1 MISFENDYST
11 GAHPRILEALA
22 ATNLE
27 PTPGYGGDRF
37 CESAAARIRT
47 ACDDETAD
55 VFFLTGGTQT
65 NAVVI
70 SALLAGH
77 EGVIAADTGHI
88 AVHEAG
94 AIEATGHKVLTVP
107 ESDGKLRAADVE
119 AYLEAFYADASYT
132 HMVFPGMVFI
142 AHPSEL
148 GTLYSL
154 AELEELSALCRR
166 YQIPLYLDGARLAY
180 GLAAPDTDVTLAD
193 IARLADAFY
202 IGGTKCGALCGEAV
216 VFPRGGMPRH
226 FLTHAKQ
233 HGALLAKGRLLG
245 VQFDTLFTDDLYG
258 EVGRTAAA
266 AADELRR
273 IQKDEKTS
281 AAQRAVRA
289 REIAR
294 RDTETLLKKTDAKP
308 QPVKEFVPLK
318 EVQIGQEVV
327 IADLGQTATVTA
339 RPDRNG
345 MVEVRAGIMKTKVPL
360 TNLRAPDKMEK
371 RKPAEPR
378 RSTRVQLDK
387 SRKTSMELNLLGY
400 TVDEA
405 LNEVDKFLDSGMLRG
420 QSTLYIIH
428 GNGTGALR
436 TAIQKH
442 LRTHKAV
449 KSFRLGRYGEGES
462 GVTVVELK

>member
-27 PTPGYGGDRF
+27 PAPGYGGDRF

-55 VFFLTGGTQT
+55 VFFLMGGTQT

-107 ESDGKLRAADVE
+107 ECDGKLRAADVK

-202 IGGTKCGALCGEAV
+202 IGGTKCGALCGEATPSSTAPCW
-216 VFPRGGMPRH
+216 PRGVCSACSSTRCSPITCTAKWDVWPSQPPTSCAASCARPGAPSSAKAPPINSSWFWKMPRSRRWPS
-226 FLTHAKQ
+226 ASASARGKSS
-233 HGALLAKGRLLG
+233 G
-245 VQFDTLFTDDLYG
+245 
-258 EVGRTAAA
+258 TAAPSSA
-266 AADELRR
+266 SSPAGPPPPT
-273 IQKDEKTS
+273 TS
-281 AAQRAVRA
+281 
-289 REIAR
+289 
-294 RDTETLLKKTDAKP
+294 
-308 QPVKEFVPLK
+308 
-318 EVQIGQEVV
+318 
-327 IADLGQTATVTA
+327 
-339 RPDRNG
+339 RPW
-345 MVEVRAGIMKTKVPL
+345 
-360 TNLRAPDKMEK
+360 K
-371 RKPAEPR
+371 RPC
-378 RSTRVQLDK
+378 TR
-387 SRKTSMELNLLGY
+387 
-400 TVDEA
+400 
-405 LNEVDKFLDSGMLRG
+405 
-420 QSTLYIIH
+420 
-428 GNGTGALR
+428 
-436 TAIQKH
+436 
-442 LRTHKAV
+442 
-449 KSFRLGRYGEGES
+449 
-462 GVTVVELK
+462 

>member
-27 PTPGYGGDRF
+27 PAPGYGSDRF
-37 CESAAARIRT
+37 CESVAARIRA

-107 ESDGKLRAADVE
+107 ECDGKLRAADVE
-119 AYLEAFYADASYT
+119 AYLQAFYADASFT

-166 YQIPLYLDGARLAY
+166 YDIPLYLDGARLAY
-180 GLAAPDTDVTLAD
+180 GLAAPDTDVSLAD
-193 IARLADAFY
+193 IARLTDAFY

-233 HGALLAKGRLLG
+233 HGALLAKGRLL
-245 VQFDTLFTDDLYG
+245 
-258 EVGRTAAA
+258 
-266 AADELRR
+266 
-273 IQKDEKTS
+273 
-281 AAQRAVRA
+281 
-289 REIAR
+289 
-294 RDTETLLKKTDAKP
+294 
-308 QPVKEFVPLK
+308 
-318 EVQIGQEVV
+318 
-327 IADLGQTATVTA
+327 
-339 RPDRNG
+339 
-345 MVEVRAGIMKTKVPL
+345 
-360 TNLRAPDKMEK
+360 
-371 RKPAEPR
+371 
-378 RSTRVQLDK
+378 
-387 SRKTSMELNLLGY
+387 
-400 TVDEA
+400 
-405 LNEVDKFLDSGMLRG
+405 
-420 QSTLYIIH
+420 
-428 GNGTGALR
+428 
-436 TAIQKH
+436 
-442 LRTHKAV
+442 
-449 KSFRLGRYGEGES
+449 
-462 GVTVVELK
+462 

>member
-11 GAHPRILEALA
+11 GAHPRILETLA

-27 PTPGYGGDRF
+27 PAPGYGSDRF
-37 CESAAARIRT
+37 CESAAARIRA

-107 ESDGKLRAADVE
+107 ECDGKLRAADVE
-119 AYLEAFYADASYT
+119 AYLETFYADASYT

-166 YQIPLYLDGARLAY
+166 YDIPLYLDGARLAY
-180 GLAAPDTDVTLAD
+180 GLAAPDTDVSLAD
-193 IARLADAFY
+193 IARLTDAFY

-245 VQFDTLFTDDLYG
+245 VQFDTLFTDDLYC
-258 EVGRTAAA
+258 RIARHAND
-266 AADELRR
+266 AADR
-273 IQKDEKTS
+273 IREVLVERGYTLTFDAPTNQIFITLDNATS
-281 AAQRAVRA
+281 ERLQRNVR
-289 REIAR
+289 
-294 RDTETLLKKTDAKP
+294 
-308 QPVKEFVPLK
+308 
-318 EVQIGQEVV
+318 
-327 IADLGQTATVTA
+327 LGF
-339 RPDRNG
+339 
-345 MVEVRAGIMKTKVPL
+345 
-360 TNLRAPDKMEK
+360 MEK
-371 RKPAEPR
+371 ADDTHTVMRICTSWATTDEQ
-378 RSTRVQLDK
+378 VEQLIA
-387 SRKTSMELNLLGY
+387 LL
-400 TVDEA
+400 
-405 LNEVDKFLDSGMLRG
+405 
-420 QSTLYIIH
+420 
-428 GNGTGALR
+428 
-436 TAIQKH
+436 
-442 LRTHKAV
+442 
-449 KSFRLGRYGEGES
+449 
-462 GVTVVELK
+462 

>member
-11 GAHPRILEALA
+11 GAHPRILETLA

-27 PTPGYGGDRF
+27 PAPGYGSDRF
-37 CESAAARIRT
+37 CESAAARIRA

-107 ESDGKLRAADVE
+107 ECDGKLRAADVE
-119 AYLEAFYADASYT
+119 AYLETFYADASYT

-166 YQIPLYLDGARLAY
+166 YDIPLYLDGARLAY
-180 GLAAPDTDVTLAD
+180 GLAAPDTDVSLAD
-193 IARLADAFY
+193 IARLTDAFY

-245 VQFDTLFTDDLYG
+245 VQFDTLFTDDLYFKLAKHANAEADKIRKALFEKHYDIEYISQTNQIFIVVTTQRAQELTKSVKLG
-258 EVGRTAAA
+258 FMEQVDADHVMLRICTSWATTDEQV
-266 AADELRR
+266 DEL
-273 IQKDEKTS
+273 IK
-281 AAQRAVRA
+281 
-289 REIAR
+289 
-294 RDTETLLKKTDAKP
+294 LL
-308 QPVKEFVPLK
+308 
-318 EVQIGQEVV
+318 
-327 IADLGQTATVTA
+327 
-339 RPDRNG
+339 
-345 MVEVRAGIMKTKVPL
+345 
-360 TNLRAPDKMEK
+360 
-371 RKPAEPR
+371 
-378 RSTRVQLDK
+378 
-387 SRKTSMELNLLGY
+387 
-400 TVDEA
+400 
-405 LNEVDKFLDSGMLRG
+405 
-420 QSTLYIIH
+420 
-428 GNGTGALR
+428 
-436 TAIQKH
+436 
-442 LRTHKAV
+442 
-449 KSFRLGRYGEGES
+449 
-462 GVTVVELK
+462 

>member
-11 GAHPRILEALA
+11 GAHPRILETLA

-27 PTPGYGGDRF
+27 PAPGYGSDRF
-37 CESAAARIRT
+37 CESAAARIRA

-65 NAVVI
+65 NTVVV

-107 ESDGKLRAADVE
+107 ECDGKLRAADVE
-119 AYLEAFYADASYT
+119 AYLETFYADASYT

-154 AELEELSALCRR
+154 AELEELSTLCRR
-166 YQIPLYLDGARLAY
+166 YDISLYLDGARLAY
-180 GLAAPDTDVTLAD
+180 GLAAPDTDVSLTD
-193 IARLADAFY
+193 IARLCDAFY

-245 VQFDTLFTDDLYG
+245 VQFDTLFTDDLYC
-258 EVGRTAAA
+258 RIARHAND
-266 AADELRR
+266 AADR
-273 IQKDEKTS
+273 IREVLVERGYTLTFDAPTNQIFITLDNATS
-281 AAQRAVRA
+281 ERLQRNVR
-289 REIAR
+289 
-294 RDTETLLKKTDAKP
+294 
-308 QPVKEFVPLK
+308 
-318 EVQIGQEVV
+318 
-327 IADLGQTATVTA
+327 LGF
-339 RPDRNG
+339 
-345 MVEVRAGIMKTKVPL
+345 
-360 TNLRAPDKMEK
+360 MEK
-371 RKPAEPR
+371 ADDTHTVMRICTSWATTDEQAE
-378 RSTRVQLDK
+378 QLIA
-387 SRKTSMELNLLGY
+387 LL
-400 TVDEA
+400 
-405 LNEVDKFLDSGMLRG
+405 
-420 QSTLYIIH
+420 
-428 GNGTGALR
+428 
-436 TAIQKH
+436 
-442 LRTHKAV
+442 
-449 KSFRLGRYGEGES
+449 
-462 GVTVVELK
+462 

>member
-27 PTPGYGGDRF
+27 PAPGYGSDRF
-37 CESAAARIRT
+37 CESVAARIRA

-107 ESDGKLRAADVE
+107 ECDGKLRAADVE
-119 AYLEAFYADASYT
+119 AYLQAFYADASFT

-166 YQIPLYLDGARLAY
+166 YDIPLYLDGARL
-180 GLAAPDTDVTLAD
+180 T
-193 IARLADAFY
+193 DAFY

-245 VQFDTLFTDDLYG
+245 VQFDTLFTDRLYD
-258 EVGRTAAA
+258 ELGRHAIAM
-266 AADELRR
+266 ADELRR
-273 IQKDEKTS
+273 ILREAGCTFFRESPTNQQFVVLDN
-281 AAQRAVRA
+281 AQV
-289 REIAR
+289 
-294 RDTETLLKKTDAKP
+294 
-308 QPVKEFVPLK
+308 
-318 EVQIGQEVV
+318 
-327 IADLGQTATVTA
+327 
-339 RPDRNG
+339 
-345 MVEVRAGIMKTKVPL
+345 
-360 TNLRAPDKMEK
+360 
-371 RKPAEPR
+371 
-378 RSTRVQLDK
+378 
-387 SRKTSMELNLLGY
+387 
-400 TVDEA
+400 EA
-405 LNEVDKFLDSGMLRG
+405 LAERVRFSTWEKLGDGRTVIRLVTSWSTTPDDLAALKAALHEVL
-420 QSTLYIIH
+420 
-428 GNGTGALR
+428 
-436 TAIQKH
+436 
-442 LRTHKAV
+442 
-449 KSFRLGRYGEGES
+449 
-462 GVTVVELK
+462 

>member
-37 CESAAARIRT
+37 CESAVAHIRA

-107 ESDGKLRAADVE
+107 ECDGKLRAADVK

-132 HMVFPGMVFI
+132 HMVLPGMVFI

-245 VQFDTLFTDDLYG
+245 VQFDTLFTNNLYG
-258 EVGRTAAA
+258 EVGRVAIA

-273 IQKDEKTS
+273 ILREAGCTFFRESPTNQQFVVLEN
-281 AAQRAVRA
+281 AQV
-289 REIAR
+289 
-294 RDTETLLKKTDAKP
+294 
-308 QPVKEFVPLK
+308 
-318 EVQIGQEVV
+318 
-327 IADLGQTATVTA
+327 
-339 RPDRNG
+339 
-345 MVEVRAGIMKTKVPL
+345 
-360 TNLRAPDKMEK
+360 
-371 RKPAEPR
+371 
-378 RSTRVQLDK
+378 
-387 SRKTSMELNLLGY
+387 
-400 TVDEA
+400 EA
-405 LNEVDKFLDSGMLRG
+405 LAERIRFSTWEKLGDGRTVIRLVTSWSTTPDDLAALEAALHEVM
-420 QSTLYIIH
+420 Q
-428 GNGTGALR
+428 
-436 TAIQKH
+436 
-442 LRTHKAV
+442 
-449 KSFRLGRYGEGES
+449 
-462 GVTVVELK
+462 

>member
-47 ACDDETAD
+47 ACDD
-55 VFFLTGGTQT
+55 QT

-107 ESDGKLRAADVE
+107 ECDGKLRAADVE

-180 GLAAPDTDVTLAD
+180 GLAAPDTDVSLAD

-226 FLTHAKQ
+226 FLTYAKQ

-245 VQFDTLFTDDLYG
+245 VQFNTLLTDDLYG

-266 AADELRR
+266 AADELRHMLR
-273 IQKDEKTS
+273 KAGCTFFRESPTNQQFVVLEN
-281 AAQRAVRA
+281 AQA
-289 REIAR
+289 
-294 RDTETLLKKTDAKP
+294 
-308 QPVKEFVPLK
+308 
-318 EVQIGQEVV
+318 
-327 IADLGQTATVTA
+327 
-339 RPDRNG
+339 
-345 MVEVRAGIMKTKVPL
+345 
-360 TNLRAPDKMEK
+360 
-371 RKPAEPR
+371 
-378 RSTRVQLDK
+378 
-387 SRKTSMELNLLGY
+387 
-400 TVDEA
+400 EA
-405 LNEVDKFLDSGMLRG
+405 LAERVRFSTWEKLGDGRTVIRLVTSWSTTPDDLAALEAALHEVM
-420 QSTLYIIH
+420 Q
-428 GNGTGALR
+428 
-436 TAIQKH
+436 
-442 LRTHKAV
+442 
-449 KSFRLGRYGEGES
+449 
-462 GVTVVELK
+462 

>member
-55 VFFLTGGTQT
+55 VFFLMGGTQT

-107 ESDGKLRAADVE
+107 ECDGKLRAADVE

-180 GLAAPDTDVTLAD
+180 GLAAPDTDVSLAD

-226 FLTHAKQ
+226 FLTYAKQ

-245 VQFDTLFTDDLYG
+245 VQFNTLLTDDLYG

-266 AADELRR
+266 AADELRHMLR
-273 IQKDEKTS
+273 KAGCTFFRESPTNQQFVVLEN
-281 AAQRAVRA
+281 AQA
-289 REIAR
+289 
-294 RDTETLLKKTDAKP
+294 
-308 QPVKEFVPLK
+308 
-318 EVQIGQEVV
+318 
-327 IADLGQTATVTA
+327 
-339 RPDRNG
+339 
-345 MVEVRAGIMKTKVPL
+345 
-360 TNLRAPDKMEK
+360 
-371 RKPAEPR
+371 
-378 RSTRVQLDK
+378 
-387 SRKTSMELNLLGY
+387 
-400 TVDEA
+400 EA
-405 LNEVDKFLDSGMLRG
+405 LAERVRFSTWEKLGDGRTVIRLVTSWSTTPDDLAALEAALHEVM
-420 QSTLYIIH
+420 Q
-428 GNGTGALR
+428 
-436 TAIQKH
+436 
-442 LRTHKAV
+442 
-449 KSFRLGRYGEGES
+449 
-462 GVTVVELK
+462 

>member
-27 PTPGYGGDRF
+27 PAPGYGSDRF
-37 CESAAARIRT
+37 CESVAARIRA

-107 ESDGKLRAADVE
+107 ECDGKLRAADVE
-119 AYLEAFYADASYT
+119 AYLETFYADASYT

-166 YQIPLYLDGARLAY
+166 HQIPLYLDGARLAY
-180 GLAAPDTDVTLAD
+180 GLAAPDTDVSLTD
-193 IARLADAFY
+193 IARLTDAFY

-226 FLTHAKQ
+226 LLTHAKQ

-245 VQFDTLFTDDLYG
+245 VQFDTLFTDRLYD
-258 EVGRTAAA
+258 ELGRHAIAM
-266 AADELRR
+266 ADELRR
-273 IQKDEKTS
+273 ILREAGCTFFRESPTNQQFVVLDN
-281 AAQRAVRA
+281 AQV
-289 REIAR
+289 
-294 RDTETLLKKTDAKP
+294 
-308 QPVKEFVPLK
+308 
-318 EVQIGQEVV
+318 
-327 IADLGQTATVTA
+327 
-339 RPDRNG
+339 
-345 MVEVRAGIMKTKVPL
+345 
-360 TNLRAPDKMEK
+360 
-371 RKPAEPR
+371 
-378 RSTRVQLDK
+378 
-387 SRKTSMELNLLGY
+387 
-400 TVDEA
+400 EA
-405 LNEVDKFLDSGMLRG
+405 LAERVRFSTWEKLGDGRTVIRLVTSWSTTPDDLAALKAALHEVM
-420 QSTLYIIH
+420 
-428 GNGTGALR
+428 
-436 TAIQKH
+436 
-442 LRTHKAV
+442 
-449 KSFRLGRYGEGES
+449 
-462 GVTVVELK
+462 